1 MVLSHPE
8 AIPRRPHQQS
18 SQLGQL
24 HLSSS
29 ARLIGLQI
37 GGASEGEGCDICV
50 NEPSFIPAEISTT
63 ERAEH
68 RQQPSISDM
77 ATPAKRTFTYKT
89 VGKLELPFDL
99 YLPENASKSPVMLWF
114 HGGGLLQGHRS
125 GLSPHLL
132 RAVNKYNLAF
142 ISADYRLAPQVGVK
156 EIYEDVRDC
165 VKFIREQL
173 PSKSGLQDAID
184 ANRLAVSGGSA
195 GGYLAYLAGLYVEP
209 KPKVILPIYP
219 ITDPLGQ
226 FFTTPQHPA
235 FGRPEPEIAPLKPF
249 IDESTEV
256 VANNA
261 PDSPRSRMYD
271 YMLMG
276 ANLAALL
283 KVEGT
288 DKTWRVPKMIYERGL
303 PPTYVVHGDIDCAVG
318 VEQADEAV
326 GVAVGHGI
334 ETVYERMHNVDHLF
348 DKDEK
353 VELEKMYE
361 FALKHL

>member
-1 MVLSHPE
+1 M
-8 AIPRRPHQQS
+8 
-18 SQLGQL
+18 
-24 HLSSS
+24 
-29 ARLIGLQI
+29 QI

-50 NEPSFIPAEISTT
+50 NEPSFIPAEISTI

-68 RQQPSISDM
+68 RQQSSSSDM

-184 ANRLAVSGGSA
+184 ANS
-195 GGYLAYLAGLYVEP
+195 
-209 KPKVILPIYP
+209 
-219 ITDPLGQ
+219 
-226 FFTTPQHPA
+226 
-235 FGRPEPEIAPLKPF
+235 
-249 IDESTEV
+249 
-256 VANNA
+256 
-261 PDSPRSRMYD
+261 SPRHSIQH
-271 YMLMG
+271 L
-276 ANLAALL
+276 
-283 KVEGT
+283 
-288 DKTWRVPKMIYERGL
+288 
-303 PPTYVVHGDIDCAVG
+303 VVQNRRLRH
-318 VEQADEAV
+318 
-326 GVAVGHGI
+326 
-334 ETVYERMHNVDHLF
+334 
-348 DKDEK
+348 
-353 VELEKMYE
+353 
-361 FALKHL
+361 